1 MFEPDHIWSVDFYDI
16 DGGIR
21 TDQIQIEGSEVFNGT
36 SYYKFSSYESVCY
49 AREEN
54 GIIYQYTA
62 VSGDPEHIMYDFT
75 LEVGDFFTFSW
86 FSCLYGIQPA
96 SGGLEF
102 QVTNIETQFIAGMNR
117 KVIELQDDPT
127 FPYFTE
133 FWIEGIGSLKG
144 FDPHSELIDAGV
156 TAMACFTRNGTTYF
170 FNDATSCDNT
180 MLNISDFSSEE
191 IILYPN
197 PVTST
202 SILQLPSVLSVDLIR
217 IYDINGR
224 LLKEKAI
231 SKGYFS
237 IKMMD
242 FRSGFYFFKVFS
254 DTALVK
260 TDRFIVK

>member
-1 MFEPDHIWSVDFYDI
+1 MFEPDHIWSVDFYSI

-21 TDQIQIEGSEVFNGT
+21 TDQIQIEGSEVFNGI
-36 SYYKFSSYESVCY
+36 SYYKFSSYESVCF
-49 AREEN
+49 AREDN

-75 LEVGDFFTFSW
+75 LEVGDFYTFSY

-96 SGGLEF
+96 SGGVEL
-102 QVTNIETQFIAGMNR
+102 QVTNVENQFVAGMNR
-117 KVIELQDDPT
+117 KVIQLQDDPT

-144 FDPHSELIDAGV
+144 FDPHSELIDAGE
-156 TAMACFTRNGTTYF
+156 TAMACFTSNGTTYF
-170 FNDATSCDNT
+170 FNGATSCDNT
-180 MLNISDFSSEE
+180 MLNINDFSTEE

-202 SILQLPSVLSVDLIR
+202 SILQLHSDLSVDFIR
-217 IYDINGR
+217 IYDINGC
-224 LLKEKAI
+224 LVKEESI
-231 SKGYFS
+231 SKNYFS

-242 FRSGFYFFKVFS
+242 FRAGIYFYQVFS
-254 DTALVK
+254 NNIQLKAEQ
-260 TDRFIVK
+260 FIVK